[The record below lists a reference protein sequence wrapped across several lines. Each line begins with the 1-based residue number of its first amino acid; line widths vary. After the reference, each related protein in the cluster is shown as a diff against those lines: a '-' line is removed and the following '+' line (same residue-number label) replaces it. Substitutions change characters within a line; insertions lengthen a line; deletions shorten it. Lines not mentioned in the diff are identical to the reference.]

1 MIMEAE
7 KAAETR
13 SPAATGEDTAKSPAA
28 TTAAA
33 AAVSENSDEGLSIE
47 VNIIIHIKQWVDK
60 EKADR
65 IQITPSYWYFVG
77 SSLYLKSPKK
87 KIEDENMHNTTRL

>member
-47 VNIIIHIKQWVDK
+47 VNIIIHIKQ
-60 EKADR
+60 
-65 IQITPSYWYFVG
+65 
-77 SSLYLKSPKK
+77 
-87 KIEDENMHNTTRL
+87 

>member
-13 SPAATGEDTAKSPAA
+13 SPAATGEDTTKSPAA

-33 AAVSENSDEGLSIE
+33 AVSEDSDEGLSIE
-47 VNIIIHIKQWVDK
+47 VNIIIHIKQ
-60 EKADR
+60 
-65 IQITPSYWYFVG
+65 
-77 SSLYLKSPKK
+77 
-87 KIEDENMHNTTRL
+87 